1 MFNVINEL
9 VTKLSKDP
17 FDPKLCFSIAT
28 EYELVG
34 QTAAAISFYLR
45 AAEYGYYSHPEYVY
59 ASLLKSA
66 NCFENQKNRQ
76 ATVENLFLKAVAYQ
90 PGRPE
95 AWFLLSR
102 YSERNKNWQQAYT
115 YAETGLYK
123 LSGNHAPLP
132 IGVDYPGDFCLTFQ
146 KAVAAWW
153 VGRQDESQQLFTKLS
168 KMALPTTYSSSVK
181 SNLDFM
187 GIGEDIIESDYDKY
201 LNDGFTKVGGWVV
214 RTLPEFMKVLNVD
227 WNKEGGVAEIGVYMG
242 RFFLL
247 LRNMIDTE
255 ENSYAIDIFEDQH
268 LNSDSNGGQGSTDI
282 FKENLKN
289 YDNFKGKKV
298 NIIKGDSTSGKTQSE
313 ISSQIKPGSIRY
325 FSIDGG
331 HTKTHTLND
340 LKLAEKYVSDTGIV
354 ILDDITHPHWLGV
367 MDGLV
372 EYLRT
377 FPTLIPFAI
386 GHNKL
391 FLCKYP
397 YHEKYLKLVEESEFG
412 IERITFMGYQ
422 LWVSEKVYIQ

>member
-1 MFNVINEL
+1 MFKVIDDL
-9 VTKLSKDP
+9 VTELSNEP
-17 FDPKLCFSIAT
+17 FNPVLCFIIAT
-28 EYELVG
+28 EYEAIG

-45 AAEYGYYSHPEYVY
+45 TAEYGYYSSPEYVY

-66 NCFENQKNRQ
+66 KCFENQKNRQ
-76 ATVENLFLKAVAYQ
+76 ATVQNLFLKAVAYQ

-95 AWFLLSR
+95 AWFLLAR
-102 YSERNKNWQQAYT
+102 YSERNKKWQEAYT
-115 YAETGLYK
+115 YAETGLHK

-132 IGVDYPGDFCLTFQ
+132 VGVDYPGDFCLTFE
-146 KAVAAWW
+146 KAVCAWW
-153 VGRQDESQQLFTKLS
+153 VGRQDESQELFTKLS
-168 KMALPTTYSSSVK
+168 KMTLPLEYLTSVR

-187 GIGEDIIESDYDKY
+187 GTSPEVAESNYDKY
-201 LNDGFTKVGGWVV
+201 LNGGFNTVGGWVV
-214 RTLPEFMKVLNVD
+214 KTLPELMRVLNVD

-247 LRNMIDTE
+247 LRNLIDTPE
-255 ENSYAIDIFEDQH
+255 ESYAIDIFEDQH
-268 LNSDSNGGQGSTDI
+268 LNSDSNGGQGS
-282 FKENLKN
+282 KEVFTNNLKQ
-289 YDNFKGKKV
+289 YDNFAGNKV
-298 NIIKGDSTSGKTQSE
+298 HIIQGDSTSGKTKAQLDKK
-313 ISSQIKPGSIRY
+313 IPMGSIRY

-372 EYLRT
+372 EYLRA

-397 YHEKYLKLVEESEFG
+397 YHSKYLEVIEKSAFG
-412 IERITFMGYQ
+412 IELVTFMGYQ
-422 LWVSEKVYIQ
+422 LWVAERVYIQ

>member
-1 MFNVINEL
+1 MLEVINEL
-9 VTKLSKDP
+9 IKKLSNEP

-28 EYELVG
+28 EYELAG

-45 AAEYGYYSHPEYVY
+45 TAEYGYYSHPEYVY

-76 ATVENLFLKAVAYQ
+76 STVENLFLKAVAYQ

-102 YSERNKNWQQAYT
+102 YNEKNKNWQQAYT
-115 YAETGLYK
+115 YAEIGLYK

-146 KAVAAWW
+146 KAVCAWW

-168 KMALPTTYSSSVK
+168 KMALPKKYSSSVK
-181 SNLDFM
+181 LNLDFM
-187 GIGEDIIESDYDKY
+187 GTAEDIIESDYDKY

-227 WNKEGGVAEIGVYMG
+227 WNKKGGVAEIGVYMG

-247 LRNMIDTE
+247 LRNMINTE

-268 LNSDSNGGQGSTDI
+268 LNSDSNGGQGSSDT
-282 FKENLKN
+282 FKDNLKN

-298 NIIKGDSTSGKTQSE
+298 NIIKGDSTSSKTQSE
-313 ISSQIKPGSIRY
+313 ISSLIKPGSIRY

-331 HTKTHTLND
+331 HTKTHTIND
-340 LKLAEKYVSDTGIV
+340 LKLAEKYISDTGIV
-354 ILDDITHPHWLGV
+354 ILDDITHSHWLGV

-372 EYLRT
+372 EYLRA
-377 FPTLIPFAI
+377 FPTIVPFAI

-391 FLCKYP
+391 FLCKYT
-397 YHEKYLKLVEESEFG
+397 YHEKYLKTVEESEFG
-412 IERITFMGYQ
+412 IELITFMGYQ

>member
-1 MFNVINEL
+1 VFENIDNL
-9 VTKLSKDP
+9 VTKLSTDP
-17 FDPKLCFSIAT
+17 FNPPLCFSIAL
-28 EYELVG
+28 EYELIG
-34 QTAAAISFYLR
+34 QTASAISFYLR
-45 AAEYGYYSHPEYVY
+45 TAEYGYYTHPEYVY

-66 NCFENQKNRQ
+66 QCFEHQKNRQ
-76 ATVENLFLKAVAYQ
+76 ATVQNLFLKAAAYQ

-95 AWFLLSR
+95 AWFLLAR
-102 YSERNKNWQQAYT
+102 YSERNKKWQEAYT

-123 LSGNHAPLP
+123 VAGNHAPLP
-132 IGVDYPGDFCLTFQ
+132 VGVDYPGSFCLTFE
-146 KAVAAWW
+146 KAVCAWW
-153 VGRQDESQQLFTKLS
+153 VGRQDESQELFTKLS
-168 KMALPTTYSSSVK
+168 KMSLPLEYSTSVK
-181 SNLDFM
+181 KNLEFM
-187 GIGEDIIESDYDKY
+187 GMGAEVIESSYDKY
-201 LNDGFTKVGGWVV
+201 LGGGFNEVNGWVV
-214 RTLPEFMKVLNVD
+214 KTLPEFMRVLDVD

-247 LRNMIDTE
+247 LRNMIDTQE
-255 ENSYAIDIFEDQH
+255 PSYAIDIFEDQH
-268 LNSDSNGGQGSTDI
+268 LNSDSNGGRGSSAK

-289 YDNFKGKKV
+289 YDNFAGKGV
-298 NIIKGDSTSGKTQSE
+298 TLIKGDSTSGKTQAE
-313 ISSQIKPGSIRY
+313 ISALIEPGSIRY

-331 HTKTHTLND
+331 HTKTHTIND

-372 EYLRT
+372 EYLRS

-397 YHEKYLKLVEESEFG
+397 YHSQYLEVVGKSAFG
-412 IERITFMGYQ
+412 IELVTFMGYQ
-422 LWVSEKVYIQ
+422 LWVAERVYIQ

>member
-1 MFNVINEL
+1 MFEVIDKL
-9 VTKLSKDP
+9 VTELSNDP
-17 FDPKLCFSIAT
+17 FNPVLCFNIAT
-28 EYELVG
+28 EYKSIG
-34 QTAAAISFYLR
+34 QTASAISFYLR
-45 AAEYGYYSHPEYVY
+45 TAEYGYYTHPEYVY
-59 ASLLKSA
+59 ASLLISST
-66 NCFENQKNRQ
+66 CFEIQKNRQ
-76 ATVENLFLKAVAYQ
+76 ATVQNLFLKAAAYQ

-102 YSERNKNWQQAYT
+102 YSERNKNWQEAYT
-115 YAETGLYK
+115 YAETGLYR

-132 IGVDYPGDFCLTFQ
+132 IGVDYPGDFCLTFE
-146 KAVAAWW
+146 KAVCAWW
-153 VGRQDESQQLFTKLS
+153 VGRQDESQELFTKLS
-168 KMALPTTYSSSVK
+168 KMALPLEYATTVK

-187 GIGEDIIESDYDKY
+187 GIGQEVVKSHYDKY
-201 LNDGFTKVGGWVV
+201 LSDGFTKVAGWVV
-214 RTLPEFMKVLNVD
+214 QTLPEFMRVLNVD

-247 LRNMIDTE
+247 LRNMIDTLE
-255 ENSYAIDIFEDQH
+255 PSYAIDIFEDQH

-282 FKENLKN
+282 FIDNLKR
-289 YDNFKGKKV
+289 YDNFGGDKV
-298 NIIKGDSTSGKTQSE
+298 LIVKGDSTSGK
-313 ISSQIKPGSIRY
+313 IKAHLDTTIPAGSIRY

-377 FPTLIPFAI
+377 FPTLVPFAI

-397 YHEKYLKLVEESEFG
+397 YHSKYLEVVEKSAFG
-412 IERITFMGYQ
+412 IELITFMGYQ
-422 LWVSEKVYIQ
+422 LWVSERVYIQ